1 MNFKEL
7 HEGAEP
13 KMPGAPSGIKIMT
26 PQQFVASAGDSKSEV
41 EVDEG
46 NVEHTPT
53 GLKHT
58 STKDYPDYP
67 GSKGKEFQQ
76 DIDRLNK

>member
-26 PQQFVASAGDSKSEV
+26 PQQFVASAGDSKSEEEV
-41 EVDEG
+41 ENAIKNSSVKSEYDA
-46 NVEHTPT
+46 NQ
-53 GLKHT
+53 LYK
-58 STKDYPDYP
+58 K
-67 GSKGKEFQQ
+67 
-76 DIDRLNK
+76 